1 MGCHFLFKEIFPI
14 QGSNPHL
21 LDWQA
26 FFPSALPMSTCE
38 VQVIHGHNQ
47 IGMLELGICWYWSA
61 WFSALELN
69 MEFSPLLRNCG
80 TSFYPQGMLSSLG
93 EPQVDPLSCGSSHM
107 GTQPPGVLS
116 VSYWGPSTICEQ
128 GACRVHSV
136 SPEPSP
142 VHKHNML
149 SESFIEGMN
158 SSNACGMFFTEL

>member
-14 QGSNPHL
+14 YGSNPHL

-26 FFPSALPMSTCE
+26 DSLPLSTWE

-61 WFSALELN
+61 WISALELN

-80 TSFYPQGMLSSLG
+80 TSFYPQCMSSPLG

-107 GTQPPGVLS
+107 WTQPPGVLS
-116 VSYWGPSTICEQ
+116 VSYWRPSTICEQ

-158 SSNACGMFFTEL
+158 SSNACGMFFTDL